1 MIRMNTISE
10 IIKWILLPAR
20 ELLLTFVIVL
30 FCVSMMNT
38 AEAQTIPINDIK
50 EEQLRIQQ
58 LFHGSASSSMASRPL
73 WNHTYD
79 AVMNLGDED
88 YGLWSRNLNAPEY
101 DLGYSF
107 RVGVYKPSF
116 QITSNSGVPYGDNN
130 EAAWYGK
137 GLNAEFKGGFWVT
150 SDYLTVTFR
159 PHLVNQENAEFEVP
173 RFIPTDQDGNHKFVA
188 EAIGDIIDR
197 PFRFGPESFSTF
209 SLGYTSLRAHY
220 KQFEA
225 GFSNEPLWWGGNVKY
240 PLLLSNN
247 APGMRHF
254 FIGTRE
260 PFKIPYV
267 GNFEFKWLGA
277 FPEDS
282 DYFEADED
290 QDDRFMNAININW
303 SPAIAPNLH
312 FGFSRA
318 IHTYLED
325 GRISGE
331 DIGLI
336 LDPFLLE
343 NFLATRGPLQNLKPR
358 NHLNSIYARW
368 VWPESRFELYGE
380 FYREDFA
387 WDSRDLLMEPRHNSG
402 YAFGFQKLVTAPYA
416 NFYRVNLEFTN
427 MTPSYIQEV
436 RPQNYYYTHQEIRQ
450 GHTHR
455 GQVLGAAIGP
465 GSNSQ
470 FFSIDGYT
478 DNGRFGIF
486 LRRLADNNHF
496 HFNYD
501 RMLNRPEEHRQG
513 FGDYWRN
520 RTDLTIGTRALYNY
534 NEFLITGELSWTK
547 LFNYG
552 RFDYGQFGGLNI
564 SNFEPY
570 DITNVYLQIG
580 ITYLF

>member
-1 MIRMNTISE
+1 MKELNNISPILFAIR
-10 IIKWILLPAR
+10 IKIPGIFMLAVAVILLAS
-20 ELLLTFVIVL
+20 FVDI
-30 FCVSMMNT
+30 
-38 AEAQTIPINDIK
+38 EAQIIPIDDIK
-50 EEQLRIQQ
+50 EEQVRIYQ
-58 LFHGSASSSMASRPL
+58 LFHGSTGSSMSNRPL

-79 AVMNLGDED
+79 QTLELGDHD
-88 YGLWSRNLNAPEY
+88 FGFWSRNHRAPEF
-101 DLGYSF
+101 DLGYNF
-107 RVGVYKPSF
+107 RVGVYNPSLRL
-116 QITSNSGVPYGDNN
+116 TSNSGVPYGDNN

-137 GLNAEFKGGFWVT
+137 GLNTEFLGGLWLT

-159 PHLVNQENAEFEVP
+159 PQLVNQENAEFEVP
-173 RFIPTDQDGNHKFVA
+173 RFIPTDQDGNHQFVA
-188 EAIGDIIDR
+188 EGIGDIIDR
-197 PFRFGPESFSTF
+197 PFRFGPEPFSTF
-209 SLGYTSLRAHY
+209 SPGYTSIRAHFR
-220 KQFEA
+220 QFEA
-225 GFSNEPLWWGGNVKY
+225 GISNEPLWWGGNVKY
-240 PLLLSNN
+240 PLLMSNN

-254 FIGTRE
+254 FVGTRE
-260 PFKIPYV
+260 PFSIPYV

-290 QDDRFMNAININW
+290 QGDRFMNAININW

-312 FGFSRA
+312 FGISRA

-325 GRISGE
+325 GVSGE
-331 DIGLI
+331 DLGMIF
-336 LDPFLLE
+336 DPFLLE

-402 YAFGFQKLVTAPYA
+402 YAFGFQKLVLAPYA
-416 NFYRVNLEFTN
+416 NFYRINLEFTN

-436 RPQNYYYTHQEIRQ
+436 RPQNYYYTHSEIRQ
-450 GHTHR
+450 GHTNR

-470 FFSIDGYT
+470 FLSIDGYT

-501 RMLNRPEEHRQG
+501 RSLNRPEEHRQG

-520 RTDLTIGTRALYNY
+520 RTDLTLGTRALYNY
-534 NEFLITGELSWTK
+534 REFLFTGEFSWTK

-570 DITNVYLQIG
+570 DISNVQFQISV
-580 ITYLF
+580 TYIF